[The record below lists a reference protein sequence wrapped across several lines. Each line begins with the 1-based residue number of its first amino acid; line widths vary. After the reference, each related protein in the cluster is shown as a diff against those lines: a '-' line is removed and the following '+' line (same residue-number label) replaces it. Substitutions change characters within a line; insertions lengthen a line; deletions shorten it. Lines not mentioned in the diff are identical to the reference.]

1 MLVFAD
7 FNTVT
12 IMKNNMFPIM
22 INKLCFTILL
32 NRVFTIYSIHYFAA
46 RHTEAGTD
54 WERAFKCFVY
64 RFSFPFFSLLIH
76 LTKMIGKIVL
86 HLLSIEILGSFWD
99 GM

>member
-46 RHTEAGTD
+46 RRTEAGTD

-64 RFSFPFFSLLIH
+64 RFSVPFFSLLIH
-76 LTKMIGKIVL
+76 LTTMITKITKNLV
-86 HLLSIEILGSFWD
+86 SELGH
-99 GM
+99 